1 MRLYLCMGQAASKDD
16 VGPEPL
22 HGKRLIHFGVEQ
34 LQRSLQGQQQWSS
47 ISKAGLKQE
56 EAQSKCLL
64 CLYWSQWNGVGLSRQ
79 CQRNGVLLAIAGK
92 GLYYILSIS
101 TEGFSVDHDIIASLA
116 LLATAP

>member
-1 MRLYLCMGQAASKDD
+1 MRLVRMRLYLCVGQAASKDD

-64 CLYWSQWNGVGLSRQ
+64 CLY
-79 CQRNGVLLAIAGK
+79 
-92 GLYYILSIS
+92 
-101 TEGFSVDHDIIASLA
+101 
-116 LLATAP
+116 